1 MGYHTRI
8 SSHRNW
14 SRRWNISTKHKYT
27 CISHCNHKYSSS
39 SDLCPFSL
47 QSRTPDGKL
56 PGQMHY
62 ENLCMKAVNQ
72 SIGRAIRHSQ
82 DYATI
87 LLLDHRYTSASVQ
100 SKLPGWILS
109 ELVTCQMFG
118 QAFSAVRKVSLNLY

>member
-1 MGYHTRI
+1 
-8 SSHRNW
+8 
-14 SRRWNISTKHKYT
+14 
-27 CISHCNHKYSSS
+27 
-39 SDLCPFSL
+39 
-47 QSRTPDGKL
+47 
-56 PGQMHY
+56 
-62 ENLCMKAVNQ
+62 MKAVNQ